1 MPGTPST
8 SAPGRKYMPLSLG
21 TGPHQDQQAAQQGR
35 TWRRASWGL
44 SGPERAK
51 SNGVCMLQSC
61 SPELLPAEVGVL
73 QRTC

>member
-8 SAPGRKYMPLSLG
+8 FAPGRGYRPLSLG
-21 TGPHQDQQAAQQGR
+21 TGPHQDQQAAQQGK

-51 SNGVCMLQSC
+51 SNGVCTLQS
-61 SPELLPAEVGVL
+61 SPELLPAKVGVP
-73 QRTC
+73 QPTC

>member
-1 MPGTPST
+1 MPGTPRSF
-8 SAPGRKYMPLSLG
+8 ALGRGYRPLSLG

-44 SGPERAK
+44 SGPERAT
-51 SNGVCMLQSC
+51 SNGVYTLQSS
-61 SPELLPAEVGVL
+61 SPELLPAEVGAP